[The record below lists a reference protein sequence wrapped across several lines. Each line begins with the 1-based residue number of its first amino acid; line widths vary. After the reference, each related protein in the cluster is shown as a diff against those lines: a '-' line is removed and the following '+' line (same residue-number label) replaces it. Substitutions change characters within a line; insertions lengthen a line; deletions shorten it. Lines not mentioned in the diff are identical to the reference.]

1 MDPDHAYSTP
11 GPISIKL
18 PAFSAIVRI
27 DGIGGAVANALAKNP
42 KLVASKDGS
51 LRLFSPS
58 TPSPVA
64 GLEPVLAV
72 DGKTFFAATSV
83 AFLDECLK
91 RTAGLETNP
100 EFATG
105 LAALGPDGNGL
116 TWISQRFFS
125 RIRDIGSLN
134 PQAPPQQK
142 NAFDFVALH
151 IPIVTQP
158 LFSVRS
164 NLPDGILVRSNW
176 NRSLK
181 SNIAMFTVYNPVS
194 VGLMA
199 AMAIPAFQKVRSNA
213 QEKTVMNNLRMLDAA
228 ANDYYMINGVSSATY
243 SQLVGPDKLVKSV
256 EPVAGEDYTGLTFE
270 KGRPSQ
276 IRLPSGKVIA
286 DPRGLVRLPVRP
298 AVPEPNAEPNGQPR
312 PDMVTPVP
320 TPDSR
325 AKAYDQLGV
334 VNNLYALDEAAKKFY
349 LLNKVDTVTY
359 AELVGPDKLVSEV
372 HPVAGEDYTQL
383 VFKKGQRIEVR
394 MADGRVIRYP
404 LGNGPI
410 STPQAAKPAAP
421 QQAEAPA
428 NAQGASI
435 LENLQILNDAANK
448 YYRDNDTTSTTF
460 EQLVGPEKYIASI
473 KSIEGEDYRSLLFKK
488 GHPLRLYMKD
498 GRVIVFPPPPP
509 QPGQ

>member
-1 MDPDHAYSTP
+1 
-11 GPISIKL
+11 
-18 PAFSAIVRI
+18 
-27 DGIGGAVANALAKNP
+27 
-42 KLVASKDGS
+42 
-51 LRLFSPS
+51 
-58 TPSPVA
+58 
-64 GLEPVLAV
+64 
-72 DGKTFFAATSV
+72 
-83 AFLDECLK
+83 
-91 RTAGLETNP
+91 
-100 EFATG
+100 
-105 LAALGPDGNGL
+105 
-116 TWISQRFFS
+116 
-125 RIRDIGSLN
+125 
-134 PQAPPQQK
+134 
-142 NAFDFVALH
+142 
-151 IPIVTQP
+151 
-158 LFSVRS
+158 
-164 NLPDGILVRSNW
+164 
-176 NRSLK
+176 
-181 SNIAMFTVYNPVS
+181 
-194 VGLMA
+194 
-199 AMAIPAFQKVRSNA
+199 
-213 QEKTVMNNLRMLDAA
+213 
-228 ANDYYMINGVSSATY
+228 
-243 SQLVGPDKLVKSV
+243 
-256 EPVAGEDYTGLTFE
+256 
-270 KGRPSQ
+270 
-276 IRLPSGKVIA
+276 
-286 DPRGLVRLPVRP
+286 
-298 AVPEPNAEPNGQPR
+298 
-312 PDMVTPVP
+312 MVTPVP

-359 AELVGPDKLVSEV
+359 AELVGPEKLVSEV